1 MDLNVTNIVKIYYFF
16 QLQYSKYTNK
26 LTNIKI
32 FRDNDDYLL
41 IKRTC
46 ELKRKNLKWW
56 FNDSD
61 ASYNTI
67 GTSLIKGLYTSIFIF
82 WKFSLIN
89 RFFWCKIEH
98 RV

>member
-32 FRDNDDYLL
+32 FRDNDDYLI

-46 ELKRKNLKWW
+46 ELKRKNL
-56 FNDSD
+56 N
-61 ASYNTI
+61 
-67 GTSLIKGLYTSIFIF
+67 
-82 WKFSLIN
+82 
-89 RFFWCKIEH
+89 
-98 RV
+98 